1 MLGICAEGVWY
12 GLRKLMRFHERD
24 RESNQEDV
32 SHMRGLELLVTGVW
46 VFGWSSRRIREDGF
60 RRTRLDDTSSG
71 FVKVTQGYATMITD
85 PDSG

>member
-1 MLGICAEGVWY
+1 
-12 GLRKLMRFHERD
+12 
-24 RESNQEDV
+24 
-32 SHMRGLELLVTGVW
+32 MRGLELLVTGVW